1 MTMATR
7 IEPPTGS
14 VRTDDWPAQATDAIV
29 TVVGVAHD
37 KVTGPIHTAARAV
50 VFGLFSVILGIAA
63 ITFLV
68 ILAGRVANN
77 WLPDAV
83 FGENHMWAVHLFYGL
98 FFSLFGLFLWL
109 KRKPQPDTAAA

>member
-1 MTMATR
+1 VTMATR

-37 KVTGPIHTAARAV
+37 KVTGPIHTAARAI
-50 VFGLFSVILGIAA
+50 VFGLFSLILGIAA
-63 ITFLV
+63 ITMFV
-68 ILAGRVANN
+68 ILAGRVANS

-83 FGENHMWAVHLFYGL
+83 FGEDHMWAVHLLYGL
-98 FFSLFGLFLWL
+98 ALSLVGLVLWH
-109 KRKPQPDTAAA
+109 KRKQPATAAA